1 MRSHT
6 PTGHVWK
13 FFRTGGLVQVSLETG
28 ADLLALDQL
37 DQKLWVALSCPT
49 KGLELDEKTLR
60 LVDRDGDGK
69 IAVPDVIAAVKWAAE
84 RLKDPGDLLK
94 AAESLPVAAIAGDT
108 VEGKPLLA
116 SATQVVARSGKTDAA
131 AISVEDVTAAVAAFA
146 SAPLHGDGVI
156 PPDATDDP
164 AVQALIKDII
174 ATGGGV
180 ARASGAIGVT
190 TQTIDTFFAE
200 LAVYAERTERSAA
213 KEIAILGEATEPACN
228 AIAAVRGKVEDYFAR
243 ERLAAFD
250 SRAVAA
256 LNRSEEAYLEFAAK
270 DLAVTTEEL
279 RTFPLARVEPG
290 RPLPLL
296 EGVNPAWAG
305 ALAALHATAVTPIF
319 GAAKTSLTAAE
330 WAELNAKFAAY
341 ETWLGDK
348 AASPVEK
355 LGLARVKEI
364 LAGNG
369 RAALADLAVRE
380 QALAPAFHGIGD
392 LERLV
397 RYHRDLRTLL
407 RNFVNFADFY
417 SPDREAIFQA
427 GVLFLDSRSTELC
440 LRVDGANP
448 LAAMSK
454 AYIAYCN
461 CTRPGSPAMTIAACI
476 TQGDSDYVFVGRNGI
491 FYDRQGRLWYAVIT
505 SIVDNPISIRQAFW
519 SPYKKLLRFVEEHLA
534 KRAAAAEAAS
544 TGKLA
549 GLAEKTV
556 NVDQL
561 KASPPAPGAPKKV
574 DVGTV
579 AALGVA
585 ITGAISALTLILGYV
600 FGLPA
605 WQYPL
610 VLLGII
616 AVISGPSMVIAWLK
630 LRQRTLGPILEANG
644 WAINGRVKINL
655 PFGAALTEVAE
666 LPRGAKVALGDP
678 YEDKAAKR
686 RKRRFVLLVLL
697 LIVAGAAVWIRWDHN
712 RRGRYFWEPAPAA
725 EAAP

>member
-1 MRSHT
+1 MLSLT
-6 PTGHVWK
+6 ASGHGWK
-13 FFRTGGLVQVSLETG
+13 FFRTGGLVQVSLETA

-49 KGLELDEKTLR
+49 KGLELDEKTLA
-60 LVDRDGDGK
+60 LVDRDNDGK
-69 IAVPDVIAAVKWAAE
+69 IAVPDVIAAVKWAAA

-94 AAESLPVAAIAGDT
+94 GARSLPVAAIADET
-108 VEGKPLLA
+108 AEGKPLLA
-116 SATQVVARSGKTDAA
+116 SATQVLARNGKTDAP
-131 AISVEDVTAAVAAFA
+131 AISVEDVTAAVAALA

-156 PPDATDDP
+156 PPDATDDS

-180 ARASGAIGVT
+180 ARAPGAIGVT
-190 TQTIDTFFAE
+190 TKTIAAFFAE
-200 LAVYAERTERSAA
+200 LAEYAERTERNAA
-213 KEIAILGEATEPACN
+213 KEIAILGESTEAACK
-228 AIAAVRGKVEDYFAR
+228 AIAAVRAKVEDYFAR

-250 SRAVAA
+250 SRAVVA

-279 RTFPLARVEPG
+279 RTFPLARVEAG
-290 RPLPLL
+290 RALPLL

-305 ALAALHATAVTPIF
+305 AMATLHATAVTPIF
-319 GAAKTSLTAAE
+319 GAAKTTLTAAE

-355 LGLARVKEI
+355 LGLPRVKEI

-397 RYHRDLRTLL
+397 RYHRDLHTLL

-427 GVLFLDSRSTELC
+427 GVLYLDSRSTELC
-440 LRVDGANP
+440 LRVDGTNP

-454 AYIAYCN
+454 AYIAFCN

-561 KASPPAPGAPKKV
+561 KASPPGAPKKV

-600 FGLPA
+600 FGLRA

-610 VLLGII
+610 VLLGIV

-630 LRQRTLGPILEANG
+630 LRQRTIGPILEANG

-686 RKRRFVLLVLL
+686 RKRRFVLIVLL
-697 LIVAGAAVWIRWDHN
+697 LIVASAAAWVRWDHN
-712 RRGRYFWEPAPAA
+712 RRGRYFWEQAPAGD
-725 EAAP
+725 AAP